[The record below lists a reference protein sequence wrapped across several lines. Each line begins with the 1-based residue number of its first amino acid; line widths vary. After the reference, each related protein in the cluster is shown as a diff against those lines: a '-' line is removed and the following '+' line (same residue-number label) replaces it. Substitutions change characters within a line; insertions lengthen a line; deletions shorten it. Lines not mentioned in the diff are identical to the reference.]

1 MGSLRLGEGLHV
13 RLAAG
18 KGVPSSFVWRGRQH
32 IVRSVEARR
41 SAGEAGAGL
50 YFFTLRT
57 ESGMR
62 CEVSFDAVR
71 GAWRLEKILTSKGG
85 RNERWHALV

>member
-13 RLAAG
+13 RLGADRR
-18 KGVPSSFVWRGRQH
+18 VPSSFVWRGRQH
-32 IVRSVEARR
+32 VVRNVEARR
-41 SAGEAGAGL
+41 TTGEVGSGVRF
-50 YFFTLRT
+50 YTLRT
-57 ESGMR
+57 ETGMR
-62 CEVSFDAVR
+62 CEVSFDVVR